1 MFGLP
6 KATEIYKPLPKKAV
20 FNKFKPTA
28 ADRKLLDDQISRLT
42 IIAEIS
48 PQTVSVMASED
59 VSAIFV
65 ILIALKT
72 ADCDKKNIALLSRL
86 IDQRM
91 LFALQYEDTMRFAA
105 YRAER
110 VLISECKPTDAWK
123 LNLDGLGLGA
133 VWENLIGEIGGIELT
148 RSKNLDEIIAAN
160 ERRGKLMKQI
170 AALEKKAMN
179 ERQPR
184 RKWEYVEAIKRLKFE
199 LEELC
204 NGTNENENT

>member
-20 FNKFKPTA
+20 FSKFNPNA
-28 ADRKLLDDQISRLT
+28 ADRRLLDDQISRLT
-42 IIAEIS
+42 IVAEIS
-48 PQTVSVMASED
+48 PQTVSVMDSED
-59 VSAIFV
+59 VLAIFV

-72 ADCDKKNIALLSRL
+72 ADCDKKTIALLSRL
-86 IDQRM
+86 IDQCM

-110 VLISECKPTDAWK
+110 VLMSESKPTDAWK
-123 LNLDGLGLGA
+123 LNLDGLDLGA
-133 VWENLIGEIGGIELT
+133 VWENFIGEIGGIELT
-148 RSKNLDEIIAAN
+148 RGKNIDEIIVAN
-160 ERRGKLMKQI
+160 ERREKLMKQI

-184 RKWEYVEAIKRLKFE
+184 RKWEYVDGIKRLKVE
-199 LEELC
+199 LEELN
-204 NGTNENENT
+204 NGSNENENT